1 MVECA
6 LDLLLISTK
15 QSQHPPMGFISKL
28 VNMVKGDQPAQT
40 AAASSPAIITRD
52 HHDISRRDISDSA
65 LKVLY
70 RLKDAGYQAFLV
82 GGGVRDI
89 LLGKQP
95 KDFDIATDAHPEQ
108 VHKLFRNSIL
118 IGRRF
123 RLVHVRFGRE
133 VIEVATFRA
142 SHDSTENS
150 NQAKQAESGML
161 LRDNVYGSVDD
172 DAMRRDFTVNAMY
185 YNIKGFAIH
194 DFAGGIEDIKQRKI
208 RMIGDPL
215 SRYREDPVRML
226 RAIRFA
232 AKLDFEIDEATAEP
246 MHELGHLLEPIP
258 AARMF
263 EEVLKLLLSGE
274 GEQTYYLLRDY
285 DLFKFLFPATDE
297 AIENDESEDY
307 QVEEFVILALRNSDE
322 RIAQGKSV
330 TPAYLFAALLWHPL
344 QQRLSQI
351 KNMPPVPALHQAAQ
365 DVILKQVK
373 RTSIPRRFSTPMK
386 EIWDMQLRLPRR
398 HGNRA
403 LELLESKRFRAAYDF
418 VLLREASGENLD
430 NLGQWWTE
438 YQFASQDRREQM
450 SKELGKP
457 APKKR
462 APKKAKVPQD
472 G

>member
-1 MVECA
+1 
-6 LDLLLISTK
+6 
-15 QSQHPPMGFISKL
+15 MGLISKL
-28 VNMVKGDQPAQT
+28 VNMVKGDQPA
-40 AAASSPAIITRD
+40 PATPSGPNIITRD
-52 HHDISRRDISDSA
+52 HHDISRRDISDNA

-133 VIEVATFRA
+133 IIEVATFRA
-142 SHDSTENS
+142 SHNGGQDS
-150 NQAKQAESGML
+150 NQAKQADNGML
-161 LRDNVYGSVDD
+161 LRDNVYGTVDD
-172 DAMRRDFTVNAMY
+172 DAMRRDFTINAMY
-185 YNIKGFAIH
+185 YNINGFTIH
-194 DFAGGIEDIKQRKI
+194 DFAGGVEDIEQRNI
-208 RMIGDPL
+208 RMIGEPQA
-215 SRYREDPVRML
+215 RYREDPVRML

-232 AKLDFEIDEATAEP
+232 AKLDFDIDPATAEP
-246 MHELGHLLEPIP
+246 IHSLGHLLEPIP

-263 EEVLKLLLSGE
+263 EEVLKLLLSGN

-285 DLFKFLFPATDE
+285 DIFKYLFPATDA
-297 AIENDESEDY
+297 AIEADQSEDY
-307 QVEEFVILALRNSDE
+307 QVEEFVVLALRNSDE

-344 QQRLSQI
+344 QERLRKI
-351 KNMPPVPALHQAAQ
+351 TNMPPIPAMHQAAQ
-365 DVILKQVK
+365 DVILQQVK
-373 RTSIPRRFSTPMK
+373 LTSIPRRFSTPMK

-403 LELLESKRFRAAYDF
+403 AELVENKRFRAAYDF
-418 VLLREASGENLD
+418 ILLRESSGEDLEK
-430 NLGQWWTE
+430 LGEWWTE
-438 YQFASQDRREQM
+438 YQFASGETREQM
-450 SKELGKP
+450 TSDLGKP

-462 APKKAKVPQD
+462 KPKKTPQA
-472 G
+472 

>member
-1 MVECA
+1 
-6 LDLLLISTK
+6 
-15 QSQHPPMGFISKL
+15 MGFISKL
-28 VNMVKGDQPAQT
+28 VNMVKGDQPAAVT
-40 AAASSPAIITRD
+40 PSGPNIITRD
-52 HHDISRRDISDSA
+52 HHSISRRDISDNA

-89 LLGKQP
+89 LLGTQP

-133 VIEVATFRA
+133 IIEVATFRA
-142 SHDSTENS
+142 SHLDSQNS
-150 NQAKQAESGML
+150 NQAKQADSGML
-161 LRDNVYGSVDD
+161 LRDNVYGTVDE
-172 DAMRRDFTVNAMY
+172 DAMRRDFTINAMY

-194 DFAGGIEDIKQRKI
+194 DFAGGIKDMQDRNI
-208 RMIGDPL
+208 RMIGDPQA
-215 SRYREDPVRML
+215 RYREDPVRML

-232 AKLDFEIDEATAEP
+232 AKLDFDIDPNTAEP
-246 MHELGHLLEPIP
+246 MHNLGHLLEPIP

-263 EEVLKLLLSGE
+263 EEVLKLLLSGN
-274 GEQTYYLLRDY
+274 GEQTYYLLRDF
-285 DLFKFLFPATDE
+285 DLFKYLFPATDA
-297 AIENDESEDY
+297 AIEADTSEDF
-307 QVEEFVILALRNSDE
+307 QVEDFVILALRNSDE

-344 QQRLSQI
+344 QQRLSKI
-351 KNMPPVPALHQAAQ
+351 TNMPPIPAMHQAAQ
-365 DVILKQVK
+365 DVILQQVK
-373 RTSIPRRFSTPMK
+373 CTSIPRRFSTPMK

-403 LELLESKRFRAAYDF
+403 AELVENKRFRAAYDF
-418 VLLREASGENLD
+418 VLLREASGEQLE
-430 NLGQWWTE
+430 NLGEWWTE
-438 YQFASQDRREQM
+438 YQFASGDRREQM
-450 SKELGKP
+450 TLELGKP

-462 APKKAKVPQD
+462 KPKSPPKD
-472 G
+472 

>member
-1 MVECA
+1 
-6 LDLLLISTK
+6 
-15 QSQHPPMGFISKL
+15 MGFISKL
-28 VNMVKGDQPAQT
+28 VNMVKGDQPA
-40 AAASSPAIITRD
+40 AAAPKGPNIITRD
-52 HHDISRRDISDSA
+52 NHDISRRDISDNA

-70 RLKDAGYQAFLV
+70 RLKDAGYQGFLV

-142 SHDSTENS
+142 SHLTSDNS

-161 LRDNVYGSVDD
+161 LRDNVYGTVDD
-172 DAMRRDFTVNAMY
+172 DAMRRDFTINAMY
-185 YNIKGFAIH
+185 YNINGFTIH
-194 DFAGGIEDIKQRKI
+194 DFAGGIEDIEKRSI
-208 RMIGDPL
+208 RMIGDPQA
-215 SRYREDPVRML
+215 RYREDPVRML

-232 AKLDFEIDEATAEP
+232 AKLDFEIDPATAEP
-246 MHELGHLLEPIP
+246 IHTLGHLLEPIP

-263 EEVLKLLLSGE
+263 EEILKLLLSGN
-274 GEQTYYLLRDY
+274 GEQTYYLLRDF
-285 DLFKFLFPATDE
+285 DLFKFLFPATDA
-297 AIENDESEDY
+297 AIENDTSEDF
-307 QVEEFVILALRNSDE
+307 QVEDFVILALRNSDE

-330 TPAYLFAALLWHPL
+330 TPAYLLAALLWHPL
-344 QQRLSQI
+344 QQRLSNI
-351 KNMPPVPALHQAAQ
+351 RNMPPIPAMHQAAQ
-365 DVILKQVK
+365 EVILQQVK

-398 HGNRA
+398 HGSRA
-403 LELLESKRFRAAYDF
+403 AELVDNKRFRAAYDF
-418 VLLREASGENLD
+418 ILLREASGEELD
-430 NLGQWWTE
+430 NLGEWWTE
-438 YQFASQDRREQM
+438 YQFASGERREQM
-450 SKELGKP
+450 TKELGKA

-462 APKKAKVPQD
+462 APKKPKESED

>member
-1 MVECA
+1 
-6 LDLLLISTK
+6 
-15 QSQHPPMGFISKL
+15 MGLISKL
-28 VNMVKGDQPAQT
+28 VNMVKGDQPA
-40 AAASSPAIITRD
+40 PATPQGPTIITRD
-52 HHDISRRDISDSA
+52 HHDISRRDISDNA

-123 RLVHVRFGRE
+123 RLVHVRFGRD

-142 SHDSTENS
+142 SHNEGQNS
-150 NQAKQAESGML
+150 NQAKQADNGML
-161 LRDNVYGSVDD
+161 LRDNVYGTVDD
-172 DAMRRDFTVNAMY
+172 DAMRRDFTINAMY
-185 YNIKGFAIH
+185 YNINGFTIH
-194 DFAGGIEDIKQRKI
+194 DFAGGVADIEQRNI
-208 RMIGDPL
+208 RMIGEPQA
-215 SRYREDPVRML
+215 RYREDPVRML

-232 AKLDFEIDEATAEP
+232 AKLDFDIDPATAEP
-246 MHELGHLLEPIP
+246 IHSLGHLLEPIP

-263 EEVLKLLLSGE
+263 EEVLKLLLSGN

-285 DLFKFLFPATDE
+285 DIFKYLFPATDA
-297 AIENDESEDY
+297 AIEADLSEDY

-344 QQRLSQI
+344 QERLSKI
-351 KNMPPVPALHQAAQ
+351 TKMPPIPAMHQAAQ
-365 DVILKQVK
+365 DVILQQVK

-403 LELLESKRFRAAYDF
+403 AELVENKRFRAAYDF
-418 VLLREASGENLD
+418 VLLRESSGEDLD
-430 NLGQWWTE
+430 KLGEWWTE
-438 YQFASQDRREQM
+438 YQFASGERREQM
-450 SKELGKP
+450 TTDLGKP

-462 APKKAKVPQD
+462 KPKKTPQA
-472 G
+472 

>member
-1 MVECA
+1 
-6 LDLLLISTK
+6 
-15 QSQHPPMGFISKL
+15 MGLISKL
-28 VNMVKGDQPAQT
+28 VNMVKGDQPAPV
-40 AAASSPAIITRD
+40 APSGPNIITRD
-52 HHDISRRDISDSA
+52 HHDISRRDISDNA

-89 LLGKQP
+89 LWGKQP

-142 SHDSTENS
+142 SHNEGQDS
-150 NQAKQAESGML
+150 NQAKQADNGML
-161 LRDNVYGSVDD
+161 LRDNVYGTVDD
-172 DAMRRDFTVNAMY
+172 DAMRRDFTINAMY
-185 YNIKGFAIH
+185 YNINGFTIH
-194 DFAGGIEDIKQRKI
+194 DFAGGVEDIEQRNI
-208 RMIGDPL
+208 RMIGEPQA
-215 SRYREDPVRML
+215 RYREDPVRML

-232 AKLDFEIDEATAEP
+232 AKLDFDIDPATAEP
-246 MHELGHLLEPIP
+246 IHSLGHLLEPIP

-263 EEVLKLLLSGE
+263 EEVLKLLLSGN

-285 DLFKFLFPATDE
+285 DLFKYLFPATDA
-297 AIENDESEDY
+297 AIEADQSEDY

-330 TPAYLFAALLWHPL
+330 TPAYLFASLLWHPL
-344 QQRLSQI
+344 QERLSKI
-351 KNMPPVPALHQAAQ
+351 SKMPPIPAMHQAAQ
-365 DVILKQVK
+365 DVILQQVK

-403 LELLESKRFRAAYDF
+403 AELVENKRFRAAYDF
-418 VLLREASGENLD
+418 ILLRESSGEDLEK
-430 NLGQWWTE
+430 LGEWWTE
-438 YQFASQDRREQM
+438 YQFASGEKREQM
-450 SKELGKP
+450 TTDLGKP

-462 APKKAKVPQD
+462 KPKKNPQA
-472 G
+472 

>member
-1 MVECA
+1 
-6 LDLLLISTK
+6 
-15 QSQHPPMGFISKL
+15 MGFISKL
-28 VNMVKGDQPAQT
+28 VNMVKGDQPAAVT
-40 AAASSPAIITRD
+40 PSGPNIITRD
-52 HHDISRRDISDSA
+52 HHSISRRDISDNA

-89 LLGKQP
+89 LLGTQP

-133 VIEVATFRA
+133 IIEVATFRA
-142 SHDSTENS
+142 SHLDSQNS
-150 NQAKQAESGML
+150 NQAKQADSGML
-161 LRDNVYGSVDD
+161 LRDNVYGTVDE
-172 DAMRRDFTVNAMY
+172 DAMRRDFTINAMY

-194 DFAGGIEDIKQRKI
+194 DFAGGIKDMQDRNI
-208 RMIGDPL
+208 RMIGDPQT
-215 SRYREDPVRML
+215 RYREDPVRML

-232 AKLDFEIDEATAEP
+232 AKLDFDIDPNTAEP
-246 MHELGHLLEPIP
+246 MHNLGHLLEPIP

-263 EEVLKLLLSGE
+263 EEVLKLLLSGN
-274 GEQTYYLLRDY
+274 GEQTYYLLRDF
-285 DLFKFLFPATDE
+285 DLFKYLFPATDA
-297 AIENDESEDY
+297 AIEADTSEDF
-307 QVEEFVILALRNSDE
+307 QVEDFVILALRNSDE

-344 QQRLSQI
+344 QQRLSKI
-351 KNMPPVPALHQAAQ
+351 TNMPPIPAMHQAAQ
-365 DVILKQVK
+365 DVILQQVK
-373 RTSIPRRFSTPMK
+373 HTSIPRRFSTPMK

-403 LELLESKRFRAAYDF
+403 AELVENKRFRAAYDF
-418 VLLREASGENLD
+418 VLLREASGEQLE
-430 NLGQWWTE
+430 NLGEWWTE
-438 YQFASQDRREQM
+438 YQFASGDRREQM
-450 SKELGKP
+450 TLELGKP

-462 APKKAKVPQD
+462 KPKSPPKD
-472 G
+472 

>member
-1 MVECA
+1 
-6 LDLLLISTK
+6 
-15 QSQHPPMGFISKL
+15 MGLISKL
-28 VNMVKGDQPAQT
+28 VNMVKGDQPA
-40 AAASSPAIITRD
+40 PATPSGPNIITRD
-52 HHDISRRDISDSA
+52 HHDISRRDISDNA

-133 VIEVATFRA
+133 IIEVATFRA
-142 SHDSTENS
+142 SHNGGQDS
-150 NQAKQAESGML
+150 NQAKQADNGML
-161 LRDNVYGSVDD
+161 LRDNVYGTVDD
-172 DAMRRDFTVNAMY
+172 DAMRRDFTINAMY
-185 YNIKGFAIH
+185 YNINGFTIH
-194 DFAGGIEDIKQRKI
+194 DFAGGVEDIEQRNI
-208 RMIGDPL
+208 RMIGEPQA
-215 SRYREDPVRML
+215 RYREDPVRML

-232 AKLDFEIDEATAEP
+232 AKLDFDIDPATAEP
-246 MHELGHLLEPIP
+246 IHSLGHLLEPIP

-263 EEVLKLLLSGE
+263 EEVLKLLLSGN
-274 GEQTYYLLRDY
+274 GEQTYYLLRDH
-285 DLFKFLFPATDE
+285 DIFKYLFPATDA
-297 AIENDESEDY
+297 AIEADQSEDY
-307 QVEEFVILALRNSDE
+307 QVEEFVVLALRNSDE

-344 QQRLSQI
+344 QERLRKI
-351 KNMPPVPALHQAAQ
+351 TNMPPIPAMHQAAQ
-365 DVILKQVK
+365 DVILQQVK

-403 LELLESKRFRAAYDF
+403 AELVENKRFRAAYDF
-418 VLLREASGENLD
+418 ILLRESSGEDLEK
-430 NLGQWWTE
+430 LGEWWTE
-438 YQFASQDRREQM
+438 YQFASGETREQM
-450 SKELGKP
+450 TSDLGKP

-462 APKKAKVPQD
+462 KPKKTPQA
-472 G
+472 

>member
-1 MVECA
+1 
-6 LDLLLISTK
+6 
-15 QSQHPPMGFISKL
+15 MGFISKL
-28 VNMVKGDQPAQT
+28 VNMVKGDQPAAVT
-40 AAASSPAIITRD
+40 PSGPNIITRD
-52 HHDISRRDISDSA
+52 HHSISRRDISDNA

-89 LLGKQP
+89 LLGTQP

-133 VIEVATFRA
+133 IIEVATFRA
-142 SHDSTENS
+142 SHLDSQNS
-150 NQAKQAESGML
+150 NQAKQADSGML
-161 LRDNVYGSVDD
+161 LRDNVYGTVDE
-172 DAMRRDFTVNAMY
+172 DAMRRDFTINAMY

-194 DFAGGIEDIKQRKI
+194 DFAGGIKDMQDRNI
-208 RMIGDPL
+208 RMIGDPQA
-215 SRYREDPVRML
+215 RYREDPVRML

-232 AKLDFEIDEATAEP
+232 AKLDFDIDPNTAEP
-246 MHELGHLLEPIP
+246 MHNLGHLLEPIP

-263 EEVLKLLLSGE
+263 EEVLKLLLSGN
-274 GEQTYYLLRDY
+274 GEQTYYLLRDF
-285 DLFKFLFPATDE
+285 DLFKYLFPATDA
-297 AIENDESEDY
+297 AIEADTSEDF
-307 QVEEFVILALRNSDE
+307 QVEDFVILALRNSDE

-344 QQRLSQI
+344 QQRLSKI
-351 KNMPPVPALHQAAQ
+351 TNMPPIPAMHQAAQ
-365 DVILKQVK
+365 DVILQQVK
-373 RTSIPRRFSTPMK
+373 HTSIPRRFSTPMK

-403 LELLESKRFRAAYDF
+403 AELVENKRFRAAYDF
-418 VLLREASGENLD
+418 VLLREASGEQLE
-430 NLGQWWTE
+430 NLGEWWTE
-438 YQFASQDRREQM
+438 YQFASGDRREQM
-450 SKELGKP
+450 TLELGKP

-462 APKKAKVPQD
+462 KPKSPPKD
-472 G
+472 

>member
-1 MVECA
+1 
-6 LDLLLISTK
+6 
-15 QSQHPPMGFISKL
+15 MGLISKL
-28 VNMVKGDQPAQT
+28 VNMVKGDQPA
-40 AAASSPAIITRD
+40 PATPKGPTIITRD
-52 HHDISRRDISDSA
+52 HHDISRRDISDNA

-133 VIEVATFRA
+133 IIEVATFRA
-142 SHDSTENS
+142 SHNEGQNS
-150 NQAKQAESGML
+150 NQAKQADNGML
-161 LRDNVYGSVDD
+161 LRDNVYGTVDD
-172 DAMRRDFTVNAMY
+172 DAMRRDFTINAMY
-185 YNIKGFAIH
+185 YNINGFTIH
-194 DFAGGIEDIKQRKI
+194 DFAGGVADIEQRNI
-208 RMIGDPL
+208 RMIGEPQA
-215 SRYREDPVRML
+215 RYREDPVRML

-232 AKLDFEIDEATAEP
+232 AKLDFDIDPATAEP
-246 MHELGHLLEPIP
+246 IHSLGHLLEPIP

-263 EEVLKLLLSGE
+263 EEVLKLLLSGN

-285 DLFKFLFPATDE
+285 DIFKYLFPATDA
-297 AIENDESEDY
+297 AIEADQSEDY
-307 QVEEFVILALRNSDE
+307 QVEEFVVLALRNSDE

-344 QQRLSQI
+344 QERLRKI
-351 KNMPPVPALHQAAQ
+351 TKMPPIPAMHQAAQ
-365 DVILKQVK
+365 DVILQQVK

-403 LELLESKRFRAAYDF
+403 AELVENKRFRAAYDF
-418 VLLREASGENLD
+418 ILLRESSGEDLEK
-430 NLGQWWTE
+430 LGEWWTE
-438 YQFASQDRREQM
+438 YQFASGETREQM
-450 SKELGKP
+450 TTDLGKP

-462 APKKAKVPQD
+462 KPKKTPQA
-472 G
+472 

>member
-1 MVECA
+1 
-6 LDLLLISTK
+6 
-15 QSQHPPMGFISKL
+15 MGLISKL
-28 VNMVKGDQPAQT
+28 VNMVKGDQPA
-40 AAASSPAIITRD
+40 PATPSGPNIITRD
-52 HHDISRRDISDSA
+52 HHDISRRDISDNA

-133 VIEVATFRA
+133 IIEVATFRA
-142 SHDSTENS
+142 SHNGGQDS
-150 NQAKQAESGML
+150 NQAKQADNGML
-161 LRDNVYGSVDD
+161 LRDNVYGTVDD
-172 DAMRRDFTVNAMY
+172 DAMRRDFTINAMY
-185 YNIKGFAIH
+185 YNINGFTIH
-194 DFAGGIEDIKQRKI
+194 DFAGGVEDIEQRNI
-208 RMIGDPL
+208 RMIGEPQA
-215 SRYREDPVRML
+215 RYREDPVRML

-232 AKLDFEIDEATAEP
+232 AKLDFDIDPATAEP
-246 MHELGHLLEPIP
+246 IHSLGHLLEPIP

-263 EEVLKLLLSGE
+263 EEVLKLLLSGN

-285 DLFKFLFPATDE
+285 DIFKYLFPATDA
-297 AIENDESEDY
+297 AIEADQSEDY
-307 QVEEFVILALRNSDE
+307 QVEEFVVLALRNSDE

-344 QQRLSQI
+344 QERLRKI
-351 KNMPPVPALHQAAQ
+351 TNMPPIPAMHQAAQ
-365 DVILKQVK
+365 DVILQQVK

-403 LELLESKRFRAAYDF
+403 AELVENKRFRAAYDF
-418 VLLREASGENLD
+418 ILLRESSGEDLEK
-430 NLGQWWTE
+430 LGEWWTE
-438 YQFASQDRREQM
+438 YQFASGETREQM
-450 SKELGKP
+450 TSDLGKP

-462 APKKAKVPQD
+462 KPKKTPQA
-472 G
+472 

>member
-1 MVECA
+1 M
-6 LDLLLISTK
+6 
-15 QSQHPPMGFISKL
+15 PMGLISKL
-28 VNMVKGDQPAQT
+28 VNMVKGDQPAPV
-40 AAASSPAIITRD
+40 APSGPNIITRD
-52 HHDISRRDISDSA
+52 HHDISRRDISDNA

-142 SHDSTENS
+142 SHNEGQDS
-150 NQAKQAESGML
+150 NQAKQADNGML
-161 LRDNVYGSVDD
+161 LRDNVYGTVDD
-172 DAMRRDFTVNAMY
+172 DAMRRDFTINAMY
-185 YNIKGFAIH
+185 YNINGFTIH
-194 DFAGGIEDIKQRKI
+194 DFAGGVEDIEQRNI
-208 RMIGDPL
+208 RMIGEPQA
-215 SRYREDPVRML
+215 RYREDPVRML

-232 AKLDFEIDEATAEP
+232 AKLDFDIDPATAEP
-246 MHELGHLLEPIP
+246 IHSLGHLLEPIP

-263 EEVLKLLLSGE
+263 EEVLKLLLSGN

-285 DLFKFLFPATDE
+285 DLFKYLFPATDA
-297 AIENDESEDY
+297 AIEADQSEDY

-330 TPAYLFAALLWHPL
+330 TPAYLFASLLWHPL
-344 QQRLSQI
+344 QERLSKI
-351 KNMPPVPALHQAAQ
+351 SKMPPIPAMHQAAQ
-365 DVILKQVK
+365 DVILQQVK
-373 RTSIPRRFSTPMK
+373 RTSIPRRFSPPMK

-403 LELLESKRFRAAYDF
+403 AELVENKRFRAAYDF
-418 VLLREASGENLD
+418 ILLRESSGEDLEK
-430 NLGQWWTE
+430 LGEWWTE
-438 YQFASQDRREQM
+438 YQFASGEKREQM
-450 SKELGKP
+450 TTDLGKP

-462 APKKAKVPQD
+462 KPKKNPQA
-472 G
+472 

>member
-1 MVECA
+1 
-6 LDLLLISTK
+6 
-15 QSQHPPMGFISKL
+15 MGLISKL
-28 VNMVKGDQPAQT
+28 VNMVKGDQPAPV
-40 AAASSPAIITRD
+40 APSGPNIITRD
-52 HHDISRRDISDSA
+52 HHDISRRDISDNA

-142 SHDSTENS
+142 SHNEGQDS
-150 NQAKQAESGML
+150 NQAKQADNGML
-161 LRDNVYGSVDD
+161 LRDNVYGTVDD
-172 DAMRRDFTVNAMY
+172 DAMRRDFTINAMY
-185 YNIKGFAIH
+185 YNINGFTIH
-194 DFAGGIEDIKQRKI
+194 DFAGGVEDIEQRNI
-208 RMIGDPL
+208 RMIGEPQA
-215 SRYREDPVRML
+215 RYREDPVRML

-232 AKLDFEIDEATAEP
+232 AKLDFDIDPATAEP
-246 MHELGHLLEPIP
+246 IHSLGHLLEPIP

-263 EEVLKLLLSGE
+263 EEVLKLLLSGN

-285 DLFKFLFPATDE
+285 DLFKYLFPATDA
-297 AIENDESEDY
+297 AIEADQSEDY

-330 TPAYLFAALLWHPL
+330 TPAYLFASLLWHPL
-344 QQRLSQI
+344 QERLSKI
-351 KNMPPVPALHQAAQ
+351 SKMPPIPAMHQAAQ
-365 DVILKQVK
+365 DVILQQVK

-403 LELLESKRFRAAYDF
+403 AELVENKRFRAAYDF
-418 VLLREASGENLD
+418 ILLRESSGEDLEK
-430 NLGQWWTE
+430 LGEWWTE
-438 YQFASQDRREQM
+438 YQFASGEKREQM
-450 SKELGKP
+450 TTDLGKP

-462 APKKAKVPQD
+462 KPKKNPQA
-472 G
+472 

>member
-1 MVECA
+1 
-6 LDLLLISTK
+6 
-15 QSQHPPMGFISKL
+15 MGLISKL
-28 VNMVKGDQPAQT
+28 VNMVKGDQPA
-40 AAASSPAIITRD
+40 PATPSGPNIITRD
-52 HHDISRRDISDSA
+52 HHDISRRDISDNA

-133 VIEVATFRA
+133 IIEVATFRA
-142 SHDSTENS
+142 SHNGGQDS
-150 NQAKQAESGML
+150 NQAKQADNGML
-161 LRDNVYGSVDD
+161 LRDNVYGTVDD
-172 DAMRRDFTVNAMY
+172 DAMRRDFTINAMY
-185 YNIKGFAIH
+185 YNINGFTIH
-194 DFAGGIEDIKQRKI
+194 DFAGGVEDIEQRNI
-208 RMIGDPL
+208 RMIGEPQA
-215 SRYREDPVRML
+215 RYREDPVRML

-232 AKLDFEIDEATAEP
+232 AKLDFDIDPATAEP
-246 MHELGHLLEPIP
+246 IHSLGHLLEPIP
-258 AARMF
+258 PARMF
-263 EEVLKLLLSGE
+263 EEVLKLLLSGN

-285 DLFKFLFPATDE
+285 DIFKYLFPATDA
-297 AIENDESEDY
+297 AIEADQSEDY
-307 QVEEFVILALRNSDE
+307 QVEEFVVLALRNSDE

-344 QQRLSQI
+344 QERLRKI
-351 KNMPPVPALHQAAQ
+351 TNMPPIPAMHQAAQ
-365 DVILKQVK
+365 DVILQQVK

-403 LELLESKRFRAAYDF
+403 AELVENKRFRAAYDF
-418 VLLREASGENLD
+418 ILLRESSGEDLEK
-430 NLGQWWTE
+430 LGEWWTE
-438 YQFASQDRREQM
+438 YQFASGETREQM
-450 SKELGKP
+450 TSDLGKP

-462 APKKAKVPQD
+462 KPKKTPQA
-472 G
+472 

>member
-1 MVECA
+1 
-6 LDLLLISTK
+6 
-15 QSQHPPMGFISKL
+15 MGLISKL
-28 VNMVKGDQPAQT
+28 VNMVKGDQPA
-40 AAASSPAIITRD
+40 PATPKGPTIITRD
-52 HHDISRRDISDSA
+52 HHDISRRDISDNA

-133 VIEVATFRA
+133 IIEVATFRA
-142 SHDSTENS
+142 SHNEGQNS
-150 NQAKQAESGML
+150 NQAKQADNGML
-161 LRDNVYGSVDD
+161 LRDNVYGTVDD
-172 DAMRRDFTVNAMY
+172 DAMRRDFTINAMY
-185 YNIKGFAIH
+185 YNINGFTIH
-194 DFAGGIEDIKQRKI
+194 DFAGGVADIEQRNI
-208 RMIGDPL
+208 RMIGEPQA
-215 SRYREDPVRML
+215 RYREDPVRML

-232 AKLDFEIDEATAEP
+232 AKLDFDIDPATAEP
-246 MHELGHLLEPIP
+246 IHSLGHLLEPIP

-263 EEVLKLLLSGE
+263 EEVLKLLLSGN

-285 DLFKFLFPATDE
+285 DIFKYLFPATDA
-297 AIENDESEDY
+297 AIEADQSEDY
-307 QVEEFVILALRNSDE
+307 QVEEFVVLALRNSDE

-344 QQRLSQI
+344 QERLSTI
-351 KNMPPVPALHQAAQ
+351 TKMPPIPAMHQAAQ
-365 DVILKQVK
+365 DVILQQVK

-403 LELLESKRFRAAYDF
+403 AELVENKRFRAAYDF
-418 VLLREASGENLD
+418 ILLRESSGEDLEK
-430 NLGQWWTE
+430 LGEWWTE
-438 YQFASQDRREQM
+438 YQFASGETREQM
-450 SKELGKP
+450 TTDLGKP

-462 APKKAKVPQD
+462 KPKKNPQA
-472 G
+472 

>member
-1 MVECA
+1 
-6 LDLLLISTK
+6 
-15 QSQHPPMGFISKL
+15 MGLISKL
-28 VNMVKGDQPAQT
+28 VNMVKGDQPAPV
-40 AAASSPAIITRD
+40 APSGPNIITRD
-52 HHDISRRDISDSA
+52 HHDISRRDISDNA

-142 SHDSTENS
+142 SHNEGQDS
-150 NQAKQAESGML
+150 NQAKQADNGML
-161 LRDNVYGSVDD
+161 LRDNVYGTVDD
-172 DAMRRDFTVNAMY
+172 DAMRRDFTINAMY
-185 YNIKGFAIH
+185 YNINGFTIH
-194 DFAGGIEDIKQRKI
+194 DFAGGVEDIEQRNI
-208 RMIGDPL
+208 RMIGEPQA
-215 SRYREDPVRML
+215 RYREDPVRML

-232 AKLDFEIDEATAEP
+232 AKLDFDIDPATAEP
-246 MHELGHLLEPIP
+246 IHSLGHLLEPIP

-263 EEVLKLLLSGE
+263 EEVLKLLLSGN

-285 DLFKFLFPATDE
+285 DLFKYLFPATDA
-297 AIENDESEDY
+297 AIEADQSEDY

-330 TPAYLFAALLWHPL
+330 TPAYLFASLLWHPL
-344 QQRLSQI
+344 QERLSKI
-351 KNMPPVPALHQAAQ
+351 SKMPPIPAMHQAAQ
-365 DVILKQVK
+365 DVILQQVK

-403 LELLESKRFRAAYDF
+403 ADLVENKRFRAAYDF
-418 VLLREASGENLD
+418 ILLRESSGEDLEK
-430 NLGQWWTE
+430 LGEWWTE
-438 YQFASQDRREQM
+438 YQFASGEKREQM
-450 SKELGKP
+450 TTDLGKP

-462 APKKAKVPQD
+462 KPKKNPQA
-472 G
+472 

>member
-1 MVECA
+1 
-6 LDLLLISTK
+6 
-15 QSQHPPMGFISKL
+15 MGLISKL
-28 VNMVKGDQPAQT
+28 VNMVKGDQPA
-40 AAASSPAIITRD
+40 PATPKGPTIITRD
-52 HHDISRRDISDSA
+52 HHDISRRDISDNA

-133 VIEVATFRA
+133 IIEVATFRA
-142 SHDSTENS
+142 SHNEGQNS
-150 NQAKQAESGML
+150 NQAKQADNGML
-161 LRDNVYGSVDD
+161 LRDNVYGTVDD
-172 DAMRRDFTVNAMY
+172 DAMRRDFTINAMY
-185 YNIKGFAIH
+185 YNINGFTIH
-194 DFAGGIEDIKQRKI
+194 DFAGGVADIEQRNI
-208 RMIGDPL
+208 RMIGEPQA
-215 SRYREDPVRML
+215 RYREDPVRML

-232 AKLDFEIDEATAEP
+232 AKLDFDIDPATAEP
-246 MHELGHLLEPIP
+246 IHSLGHLLEPIP

-263 EEVLKLLLSGE
+263 EEVLKLLLSGN

-285 DLFKFLFPATDE
+285 DIFKYLFPATDA
-297 AIENDESEDY
+297 AIEADQSEDY
-307 QVEEFVILALRNSDE
+307 QVEEFVVLALRNSDE

-344 QQRLSQI
+344 QERLSKI
-351 KNMPPVPALHQAAQ
+351 TKMPPIPAMHQAAQ
-365 DVILKQVK
+365 DVILQQVK

-403 LELLESKRFRAAYDF
+403 AELVENKRFRAAYDF
-418 VLLREASGENLD
+418 ILLRESSGEDLEK
-430 NLGQWWTE
+430 LGEWWTE
-438 YQFASQDRREQM
+438 YQFASGETREQM
-450 SKELGKP
+450 TTDLGKP

-462 APKKAKVPQD
+462 KPKKTPQA
-472 G
+472 

>member
-1 MVECA
+1 
-6 LDLLLISTK
+6 
-15 QSQHPPMGFISKL
+15 MGFISKL
-28 VNMVKGDQPAQT
+28 VNMVKGDQPA
-40 AAASSPAIITRD
+40 AAAPTGPNVITRD
-52 HHDISRRDISDSA
+52 HHDISRRDISDNA

-70 RLKDAGYQAFLV
+70 RLKDAGYQGFLV

-133 VIEVATFRA
+133 IIEVATFRA
-142 SHDSTENS
+142 SHHTSENS
-150 NQAKQAESGML
+150 NQAKQAENGML
-161 LRDNVYGSVDD
+161 LRDNVYGTVDD
-172 DAMRRDFTVNAMY
+172 DAMRRDFTINAMY
-185 YNIKGFAIH
+185 YNINGFTIH
-194 DFAGGIEDIKQRKI
+194 DFAGGIEDIEKRSI
-208 RMIGDPL
+208 RMIGEPQA
-215 SRYREDPVRML
+215 RYREDPVRML

-232 AKLDFEIDEATAEP
+232 AKLDFEIDPDTAEP
-246 MHELGHLLEPIP
+246 IHTLGHLLEPIP

-263 EEVLKLLLSGE
+263 EEILKLLLSGN

-285 DLFKFLFPATDE
+285 DLFKFLFPATDA
-297 AIENDESEDY
+297 AIENDETEDF
-307 QVEEFVILALRNSDE
+307 QVEDFVVLALRNSDE

-330 TPAYLFAALLWHPL
+330 TPAYLLAALLWHPL
-344 QQRLSQI
+344 QQRLAQI
-351 KNMPPVPALHQAAQ
+351 RNMPPIPAMHQAAQ
-365 DVILKQVK
+365 DVILQQVK

-403 LELLESKRFRAAYDF
+403 AELVDNKRFRAAYDF
-418 VLLREASGENLD
+418 ILLREASGEDLE
-430 NLGQWWTE
+430 NLGEWWTE
-438 YQFASQDRREQM
+438 YQFASGERREQM
-450 SKELGKP
+450 TKELGKA
-457 APKKR
+457 APKNR
-462 APKKAKVPQD
+462 APKKPNESAD

>member
-1 MVECA
+1 
-6 LDLLLISTK
+6 
-15 QSQHPPMGFISKL
+15 MGLISKL
-28 VNMVKGDQPAQT
+28 VNMVKGDQPAPV
-40 AAASSPAIITRD
+40 APSGPNIITRD
-52 HHDISRRDISDSA
+52 HHDISRRDISDNA

-118 IGRRF
+118 IGHRF

-142 SHDSTENS
+142 SHNEGQDS
-150 NQAKQAESGML
+150 NQAKQADNGML
-161 LRDNVYGSVDD
+161 LRDNVYGTVDD
-172 DAMRRDFTVNAMY
+172 DAMRRDFTINAMY
-185 YNIKGFAIH
+185 YNINGFTIH
-194 DFAGGIEDIKQRKI
+194 DFAGGVEDIEQHNI
-208 RMIGDPL
+208 RMIGEPQA
-215 SRYREDPVRML
+215 RYREDPVRML

-232 AKLDFEIDEATAEP
+232 AKLDFDIDPATAEP
-246 MHELGHLLEPIP
+246 IHSLGNLLEPIP

-263 EEVLKLLLSGE
+263 EEVLKLLLSGN

-285 DLFKFLFPATDE
+285 DLFKYLFPATDA
-297 AIENDESEDY
+297 AIEADQSEDY

-330 TPAYLFAALLWHPL
+330 TPAYLFASLLWHPL
-344 QQRLSQI
+344 QERLSKI
-351 KNMPPVPALHQAAQ
+351 SKMPPIPAMHQAAQ
-365 DVILKQVK
+365 DVILQQVK

-403 LELLESKRFRAAYDF
+403 AELVENKRFRAAYDF
-418 VLLREASGENLD
+418 ILLRESSGEDLEK
-430 NLGQWWTE
+430 LGEWWTE
-438 YQFASQDRREQM
+438 YQFASGEKREQM
-450 SKELGKP
+450 TTDLGKP

-462 APKKAKVPQD
+462 KPKKNPQA
-472 G
+472 

>member
-1 MVECA
+1 
-6 LDLLLISTK
+6 
-15 QSQHPPMGFISKL
+15 MGLISKL
-28 VNMVKGDQPAQT
+28 VNMVKGDQPAPVT
-40 AAASSPAIITRD
+40 PSGPTIITRD
-52 HHDISRRDISDSA
+52 HHDISRRDISDNA

-133 VIEVATFRA
+133 IIEVATFRA
-142 SHDSTENS
+142 SHNESQNS
-150 NQAKQAESGML
+150 NQSKQADNGML
-161 LRDNVYGSVDD
+161 LRDNVYGTVDD
-172 DAMRRDFTVNAMY
+172 DAMRRDFTINAMY
-185 YNIKGFAIH
+185 YNINGFTIH
-194 DFAGGIEDIKQRKI
+194 DFAGGVEDIQGRNI
-208 RMIGDPL
+208 RMIGEPQA
-215 SRYREDPVRML
+215 RYREDPVRML

-232 AKLDFEIDEATAEP
+232 AKLDFDIDPATAEP
-246 MHELGHLLEPIP
+246 IHSLGHLLDPIP

-263 EEVLKLLLSGE
+263 EEVLKLLLSGN

-285 DLFKFLFPATDE
+285 DLFKHLFPATDA
-297 AIENDESEDY
+297 AIEDDLSEDY
-307 QVEEFVILALRNSDE
+307 QVEEFVVQALRNSDE

-344 QQRLSQI
+344 QERLAKI
-351 KNMPPVPALHQAAQ
+351 GNMPPIPAMHQAAQ
-365 DVILKQVK
+365 DVILQQVK

-403 LELLESKRFRAAYDF
+403 AELVDNKRFRAAYDF
-418 VLLREASGENLD
+418 ILLRESSGEDLEK
-430 NLGQWWTE
+430 LGEWWTE
-438 YQFASQDRREQM
+438 YQFASGEKREQM
-450 SKELGKP
+450 TKELGKP

-462 APKKAKVPQD
+462 KPKKAPQA
-472 G
+472 

>member
-1 MVECA
+1 
-6 LDLLLISTK
+6 
-15 QSQHPPMGFISKL
+15 MGLISKL
-28 VNMVKGDQPAQT
+28 VNMVKGDQPAPV
-40 AAASSPAIITRD
+40 APSGPNIITRD
-52 HHDISRRDISDSA
+52 HHDISRRDISDNA

-95 KDFDIATDAHPEQ
+95 KDFDIATDAHSEQ

-142 SHDSTENS
+142 SHNEGQDS
-150 NQAKQAESGML
+150 NQAKQADNGML
-161 LRDNVYGSVDD
+161 LRDNVYGTVDD
-172 DAMRRDFTVNAMY
+172 DAMRRDFTINAMY
-185 YNIKGFAIH
+185 YNINGFTIH
-194 DFAGGIEDIKQRKI
+194 DFAGGVEDIEQRNI
-208 RMIGDPL
+208 RMIGEPQA
-215 SRYREDPVRML
+215 RYREDPVRML

-232 AKLDFEIDEATAEP
+232 AKLDFDIDPATAEP
-246 MHELGHLLEPIP
+246 IHSLGHLLEPIP

-263 EEVLKLLLSGE
+263 EEVLKLLLSGN

-285 DLFKFLFPATDE
+285 DLFKYLFPATDA
-297 AIENDESEDY
+297 AIEADQSEDY

-330 TPAYLFAALLWHPL
+330 TPAYLFASLLWHPL
-344 QQRLSQI
+344 QERLSKI
-351 KNMPPVPALHQAAQ
+351 SKMPPIPAMHQAAQ
-365 DVILKQVK
+365 DVILQQVK

-403 LELLESKRFRAAYDF
+403 AELVENKRFRAAYDF
-418 VLLREASGENLD
+418 ILLRESSGEDLEK
-430 NLGQWWTE
+430 LGEWWTE
-438 YQFASQDRREQM
+438 YQFASGEKREQM
-450 SKELGKP
+450 TTDLGKP

-462 APKKAKVPQD
+462 KPKKNPQA
-472 G
+472 

>member
-1 MVECA
+1 
-6 LDLLLISTK
+6 
-15 QSQHPPMGFISKL
+15 MGFISKL
-28 VNMVKGDQPAQT
+28 VNMVKGDQPV
-40 AAASSPAIITRD
+40 AAAPTGPTIITRD
-52 HHDISRRDISDSA
+52 EHDISRRDISDNA

-70 RLKDAGYQAFLV
+70 RLKDAGYQGFLV

-142 SHDSTENS
+142 SHLSSENS
-150 NQAKQAESGML
+150 NQAKKSESGML
-161 LRDNVYGSVDD
+161 LRDNVYGTVDD
-172 DAMRRDFTVNAMY
+172 DAMRRDFTINAMY
-185 YNIKGFAIH
+185 YNINGFTIH
-194 DFAGGIEDIKQRKI
+194 DFAGGIDDIEKRSI
-208 RMIGDPL
+208 RMIGDPQA
-215 SRYREDPVRML
+215 RYREDPVRML

-232 AKLDFEIDEATAEP
+232 AKLDFEIESATAEP
-246 MHELGHLLEPIP
+246 MHTLGHLLEPIP

-263 EEVLKLLLSGE
+263 EEVLKLLLSGN

-285 DLFKFLFPATDE
+285 DLFKCLFPATDA
-297 AIENDESEDY
+297 AIENDETPEY
-307 QVEEFVILALRNSDE
+307 QVEEFVVLALRNSDE

-351 KNMPPVPALHQAAQ
+351 RNMPPIPAMHQAAQ
-365 DVILKQVK
+365 DVILQQVK

-398 HGNRA
+398 HGNKA
-403 LELLESKRFRAAYDF
+403 AELVENKRFRAAYDF
-418 VLLREASGENLD
+418 ILLREASGENLD
-430 NLGQWWTE
+430 NLGEWWTE
-438 YQFASQDRREQM
+438 YQFASVERREQM
-450 SKELGKP
+450 TKELGKP

-462 APKKAKVPQD
+462 APKKPKVNED